1 MMTFVALTSFTLS
14 LKMICLLRDDLREL
28 LPGPVQLLISSIYA
42 QYTFKNSASDFRVS
56 SGSSRDPNQP
66 ETSE

>member
-42 QYTFKNSASDFRVS
+42 QHAFKNSQRL
-56 SGSSRDPNQP
+56 
-66 ETSE
+66 TSE